1 MIKLKIPFYPNLKD
15 DLHCF
20 QASLKM
26 ALSVLAPSTQYSYA
40 TLDSITGHK
49 RGRVTWDIK
58 TLLWLAEHG
67 FYVKKVSILDY
78 RAFTKLGARY
88 LKYYWRPDVYE
99 FQKSF
104 SDLHRERWRVE
115 KLVKTKNVELINKRP
130 TLAMLE
136 KHLASGWLAIIHID
150 VSRFDR
156 TKKYSPH
163 SIIITAINSAS
174 VFFHDPGFPAEI
186 NRRVGRKRFSE
197 VLSDGEL
204 ILIRAFK
211 RPYRAAVF

>member
-78 RAFTKLGARY
+78 RAFAKLGASHTY
-88 LKYYWRPDVYE
+88 NSHPVFYPFHHLSPLIKAVKATNFPLY
-99 FQKSF
+99 
-104 SDLHRERWRVE
+104 REMNSGDR
-115 KLVKTKNVELINKRP
+115 LTKQL
-130 TLAMLE
+130 
-136 KHLASGWLAIIHID
+136 
-150 VSRFDR
+150 
-156 TKKYSPH
+156 
-163 SIIITAINSAS
+163 
-174 VFFHDPGFPAEI
+174 FF
-186 NRRVGRKRFSE
+186 
-197 VLSDGEL
+197 
-204 ILIRAFK
+204 
-211 RPYRAAVF
+211 